1 VFFSSTGVNIMTN
14 LTHSFKRA
22 KQAGFTLIELI
33 VVIVIIG
40 ILAAIAIPKF
50 TGLTG
55 SANTAATQAMA
66 ANLTSGAAA
75 DFGSTGVAKACTNAA
90 LQGFVTPTLPS
101 AYTIGGT
108 APNCTLTHT
117 NGSTATFAIPQ

>member
-1 VFFSSTGVNIMTN
+1 MKN

-22 KQAGFTLIELI
+22 QQAGFTLIELI

-66 ANLTSGAAA
+66 ASLSSGAAA
-75 DFGSTGVAKACTNAA
+75 DFGKNNTVRACTDAVVA
-90 LQGFVTPTLPS
+90 TFVTPPLAAPWSVAAGGS
-101 AYTIGGT
+101 AGV
-108 APNCTLTHT
+108 CTLSHT
-117 NGSTATFAIPQ
+117 NGTSADFSIPQ